1 MCIIYK
7 STFGMSFLGGFV
19 DPLSECPLLEVQVT
33 VHVFAIASSPGLFSH
48 TSCMCERNRPEDEA
62 NCTNRALETTMLILQ
77 ICSKLLL
84 LLLLLFLV
92 HI

>member
-1 MCIIYK
+1 MCITYK

-48 TSCMCERNRPEDEA
+48 FMY
-62 NCTNRALETTMLILQ
+62 
-77 ICSKLLL
+77 
-84 LLLLLFLV
+84 V
-92 HI
+92 